1 MLLAVPESHLLALLE
16 GGLAAVLLLA
26 PGGLLAR
33 LEPHPVHRPLVLRV
47 HHHVLHHV
55 LEREQRR
62 LRQPDIAAEEE
73 EVEVEAVTWLASLE
87 LGGSTTQSSSGSRD
101 LAATPLPP
109 PTPAT
114 PPMTHQTS
122 QGYFLL
128 SKINYTDTT
137 VALL

>member
-1 MLLAVPESHLLALLE
+1 MLAGPLPGDPPCLLLLATVTLHLLAT
-16 GGLAAVLLLA
+16 
-26 PGGLLAR
+26 
-33 LEPHPVHRPLVLRV
+33 PLHGASLRV
-47 HHHVLHHV
+47 DLAGPGSHKYLPSDRSF
-55 LEREQRR
+55 LASE
-62 LRQPDIAAEEE
+62 PEEE
-73 EVEVEAVTWLASLE
+73 EVEAVTWLASLE

>member
-1 MLLAVPESHLLALLE
+1 MFAGPPPGDPTWL
-16 GGLAAVLLLA
+16 LLLA
-26 PGGLLAR
+26 TVTLHLLVA
-33 LEPHPVHRPLVLRV
+33 PLHGASLRV
-47 HHHVLHHV
+47 DLAGPGSHKYLPSDRSF
-55 LEREQRR
+55 LASE
-62 LRQPDIAAEEE
+62 PDIAAEEE
-73 EVEVEAVTWLASLE
+73 EVEAVTWLASLE
-87 LGGSTTQSSSGSRD
+87 LGASTTQSSSGSRD

-114 PPMTHQTS
+114 QPMTEQTS

>member
-1 MLLAVPESHLLALLE
+1 MAGPLPGDPTCLLLLATVTLHLLATPLHGASLRLSD
-16 GGLAAVLLLA
+16 LAGPGSHKYLPSDRSFLA
-26 PGGLLAR
+26 S
-33 LEPHPVHRPLVLRV
+33 EP
-47 HHHVLHHV
+47 
-55 LEREQRR
+55 
-62 LRQPDIAAEEE
+62 EEE
-73 EVEVEAVTWLASLE
+73 EEVEAVTWLASLE
-87 LGGSTTQSSSGSRD
+87 LGASTTQSSSGSSD

-114 PPMTHQTS
+114 PPMTEQTS

>member
-1 MLLAVPESHLLALLE
+1 MFAGPLLGDPSCL
-16 GGLAAVLLLA
+16 LLLA
-26 PGGLLAR
+26 TVILHLLVA
-33 LEPHPVHRPLVLRV
+33 PLHGASLRV
-47 HHHVLHHV
+47 ADLAGAGSHKYLPSD
-55 LEREQRR
+55 LSFLASE
-62 LRQPDIAAEEE
+62 PDSAASEE
-73 EVEVEAVTWLASLE
+73 EVEAVTWLASLE

-114 PPMTHQTS
+114 PPMTRETS

>member
-1 MLLAVPESHLLALLE
+1 MFAGPLPGDPTCLLLLATVTLHLLAT
-16 GGLAAVLLLA
+16 
-26 PGGLLAR
+26 
-33 LEPHPVHRPLVLRV
+33 PLHGASLRV
-47 HHHVLHHV
+47 DLAGPGSHKYLPSDRSF
-55 LEREQRR
+55 LASE
-62 LRQPDIAAEEE
+62 PEEE
-73 EVEVEAVTWLASLE
+73 EVEAVTWLASLE

-114 PPMTHQTS
+114 PPMTEQTS

>member
-1 MLLAVPESHLLALLE
+1 MFAGPPPGDPTCLLLLATVTLHLLAT
-16 GGLAAVLLLA
+16 
-26 PGGLLAR
+26 
-33 LEPHPVHRPLVLRV
+33 PLHGASLRV
-47 HHHVLHHV
+47 DLAGPGSHKYLPSDRSF
-55 LEREQRR
+55 LASE
-62 LRQPDIAAEEE
+62 PDSAASEE
-73 EVEVEAVTWLASLE
+73 EVEAVTWLASLE
-87 LGGSTTQSSSGSRD
+87 LGGSTTESSSESRD

-114 PPMTHQTS
+114 PPMTEQTS

>member
-1 MLLAVPESHLLALLE
+1 MTVFAGPLPGDPTCL
-16 GGLAAVLLLA
+16 LLLA
-26 PGGLLAR
+26 TVTLHLLVA
-33 LEPHPVHRPLVLRV
+33 PLHGASLRV
-47 HHHVLHHV
+47 DLAGAGSHKYLPSD
-55 LEREQRR
+55 LSFLASE
-62 LRQPDIAAEEE
+62 PDSAASEE
-73 EVEVEAVTWLASLE
+73 EVEAVTWLASLE

-114 PPMTHQTS
+114 PPMTRETS

>member
-1 MLLAVPESHLLALLE
+1 MLAGPPPGDSTCLLLLATVTLHLLAT
-16 GGLAAVLLLA
+16 
-26 PGGLLAR
+26 
-33 LEPHPVHRPLVLRV
+33 PLHGASLRV
-47 HHHVLHHV
+47 DLAGPGSHKYLPSDRSF
-55 LEREQRR
+55 LASE
-62 LRQPDIAAEEE
+62 PDIAAEEE
-73 EVEVEAVTWLASLE
+73 EVEAVTWLASLE

-114 PPMTHQTS
+114 PPMTEQTS